1 MLSSQ
6 KHANKP
12 NQLTG
17 GMLSIAEAQLKQME
31 EENSIKAKQLIC
43 NTEIA
48 KIEAEKVDTKGGKM
62 TIE

>member
-1 MLSSQ
+1 
-6 KHANKP
+6 
-12 NQLTG
+12 
-17 GMLSIAEAQLKQME
+17 MLSIAEAQLKQME